1 MKMKFLISSSL
12 FAVALVCILISC
24 HKPIETEPVVQN
36 TTQGT
41 IQPKF
46 GSDNLYLDSV
56 YTLQDGTK
64 IKVEDI
70 KFYSSAV
77 TSDETVISD
86 YTLFDYRTRGSLWF
100 KNTSVIAIN
109 SPGISYAIGID
120 AVNNHADPSTF
131 PSSSWL
137 NTINANDM
145 YWSWNSGF
153 IFAKIEG
160 KADTIVDGTD
170 NFDLSFSYHLG
181 NDENFIG
188 NQIKTV
194 TPVKVSSTLVE
205 YRLKMDIQSFFEN
218 SSNPINIATEHYT
231 HSASGT
237 AALTEKVKL
246 NFAACITPL

>member
-1 MKMKFLISSSL
+1 MKMKFLISSSIV
-12 FAVALVCILISC
+12 AVALVCILISC
-24 HKPIETEPVVQN
+24 HKPLEVDPPAQKTATGLI
-36 TTQGT
+36 
-41 IQPKF
+41 IPKF
-46 GSDNLYLDSV
+46 GSDNLYLDSI
-56 YTLQDGTK
+56 YTLSSGVK
-64 IKVEDI
+64 IKVQDI
-70 KFYSSAV
+70 KFYCSAV
-77 TSDETVISD
+77 TTGGTTLFD
-86 YTLFDYRTRGSLWF
+86 YTLFDFRERGSVWF
-100 KNTSVIAIN
+100 QNAPISTST
-109 SPGISYAIGID
+109 PGIAYGIGVD
-120 AVNNHADPSTF
+120 AANNHADPSTF

-145 YWSWNSGF
+145 YWSWSSGF

-188 NQIKTV
+188 NQVQNV
-194 TPVKVSSTLVE
+194 TPVDVSSTLVE